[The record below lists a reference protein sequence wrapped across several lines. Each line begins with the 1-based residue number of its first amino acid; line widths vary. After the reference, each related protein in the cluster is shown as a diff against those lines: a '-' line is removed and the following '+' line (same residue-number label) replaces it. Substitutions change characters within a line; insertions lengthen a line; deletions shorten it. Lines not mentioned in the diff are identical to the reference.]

1 MVWIL
6 WLPMS
11 QTDAKEIDRN
21 QLPLI
26 YRLLLKIPGTNFFG
40 NCSSG
45 IFWAVVVPAFLFLE
59 FFLTMI
65 LLLAFSFPI
74 NIVVAATIP
83 TAVLLMFARI
93 SLERFINSWNLTIG
107 EKSWNIDRTMPEYLD
122 LLKKKKEKE

>member
-1 MVWIL
+1 
-6 WLPMS
+6 MS
-11 QTDAKEIDRN
+11 QTDVKEIDRN

-26 YRLLLKIPGTNFFG
+26 YRLLLKIPGANFFG

-45 IFWAVVVPAFLFLE
+45 IFWAVAVPVFLILE

-65 LLLAFSFPI
+65 LLLAFSFPM

-83 TAVLLMFARI
+83 AVVLLMFASI
-93 SLERFINSWNLTIG
+93 SLERFINWWNLTIG

-122 LLKKKKEKE
+122 LLKKKKEEE